1 MVERSYKECD
11 FTASD
16 PYFILIHQQLDH
28 SMFHAGPKRELL
40 KQLLSKLLASKKDT
54 LEIKIPRSRILAA
67 GSQPEKS
74 ETCGFIPPDVKV
86 SFLMV

>member
-1 MVERSYKECD
+1 
-11 FTASD
+11 
-16 PYFILIHQQLDH
+16 
-28 SMFHAGPKRELL
+28 MFHAGPKRELL

-86 SFLMV
+86 SFLMVWCSFPDVFEKHLFQLFEPDFPRK